1 MNLIKIA
8 IDRPTAVVAAVIM
21 AVLFGLVALQSIPI
35 QLAPDVARP
44 VIEVR
49 TTWLGAAPAEIEREI
64 LNLQEEQMKGLSGL
78 ERIEGRALQSQSRLK
93 LEFAVGTAW
102 IRPSCWFRTGWMV

>member
-21 AVLFGLVALQSIPI
+21 AILFGLAALQSIPI

-49 TTWLGAAPAEIEREI
+49 TTWLGAAPA
-64 LNLQEEQMKGLSGL
+64 G
-78 ERIEGRALQSQSRLK
+78 
-93 LEFAVGTAW
+93 AVGAKAKGAHGAPENRGCYRVLGARKKNSGPNRAVVFTKA
-102 IRPSCWFRTGWMV
+102 CC

>member
-21 AVLFGLVALQSIPI
+21 AILFGLAALQSIPI

-49 TTWLGAAPAEIEREI
+49 TTWLGAAPAELEREI
-64 LNLQEEQMKGLSGL
+64 LNLQE
-78 ERIEGRALQSQSRLK
+78 A
-93 LEFAVGTAW
+93 
-102 IRPSCWFRTGWMV
+102 MVLVLIFNYL